1 MPAHWQKNVSNIS
14 FYREIGYYK
23 NEASQL
29 LNLNLDY
36 IFVTINKNKNIQG
49 LIGSAATTKT
59 LYLSWKQIVLG
70 EEGDNGLKKYEYPK
84 FHYVWIFISCIKNFG
99 IFYQIFQPMI
109 LIQMN
114 LFIIIGDGH
123 QFNVQ

>member
-59 LYLSWKQIVLG
+59 LYFSWKQIVLG
-70 EEGDNGLKKYEYPK
+70 EEGDNGLKNTSTQSFIMYGFSLAALKTLGSFIKY
-84 FHYVWIFISCIKNFG
+84 
-99 IFYQIFQPMI
+99 
-109 LIQMN
+109 
-114 LFIIIGDGH
+114 
-123 QFNVQ
+123 FNRWF